1 MKHLYVKV
9 TNTAFNIKIREVE
22 NKMSYVNRLITNA
35 AFNKKTGKFQNK
47 ISDVSA
53 LVPNNA
59 FNTKIGEV
67 AKKFLVMLKIL
78 PLLKLINF
86 LV

>member
-1 MKHLYVKV
+1 
-9 TNTAFNIKIREVE
+9 
-22 NKMSYVNRLITNA
+22 MSYVNRLITNA

-59 FNTKIGEV
+59 FNTKIREV
-67 AKKFLVMLKIL
+67 EKKFLVMLKIL

>member
-1 MKHLYVKV
+1 MLL
-9 TNTAFNIKIREVE
+9 
-22 NKMSYVNRLITNA
+22 LI
-35 AFNKKTGKFQNK
+35 KKTGKFQNK

-67 AKKFLVMLKIL
+67 EKKFLVMLKIL